1 MTTTTRSRCHK
12 GNRVSGN
19 GHNNSLFQKR
29 KGKESLPSCPDHQEH
44 GGVCSPPPLPYGYG
58 HHFFPFGKRKR
69 KGKVR
74 AKPLKRTPFNLK
86 RESTL
91 RVGGSKLSILG
102 PARTPKEVLKRPA
115 ATSLISKKQIGP
127 VAKPRLCKKPAAS
140 LISKKQTRK

>member
-1 MTTTTRSRCHK
+1 MSIPGKPAKADLPLQRSRMRSAELVK
-12 GNRVSGN
+12 SFVK
-19 GHNNSLFQKR
+19 KR
-29 KGKESLPSCPDHQEH
+29 PAAP
-44 GGVCSPPPLPYGYG
+44 
-58 HHFFPFGKRKR
+58 
-69 KGKVR
+69 VR
-74 AKPLKRTPFNLK
+74 AKPIKRTPFNLK